1 MKIYRFILQQLI
13 VYTEMNMKYL
23 YRIWIYTQCYDM
35 TVHNI
40 HYSLRYWQFIICDV
54 SYPVNKLVDFS
65 IDPRNVRHSAAETP
79 WSDTCYSPGVCP
91 NYFLTQ

>member
-1 MKIYRFILQQLI
+1 
-13 VYTEMNMKYL
+13 
-23 YRIWIYTQCYDM
+23 M

-40 HYSLRYWQFIICDV
+40 HYSLRHWQFIICDV

-79 WSDTCYSPGVCP
+79 
-91 NYFLTQ
+91 